1 MQKAARQQ
9 GPENNHFDNLMESD
23 EEDSDD
29 GRTLMTGATGLTKMT
44 GRTGRSVRSA
54 AMEKSIGKRSVV
66 ASTRMTS
73 RARHVAPRLRAEAID
88 DVMDM
93 LDPKMAKFVHFAD
106 DISDDSN
113 SDAGVMEFNEMGRL
127 VMPSDSE
134 VAFGEGDKSKN
145 KQVQPLGAAYK
156 SKKAGDDV
164 KKKGQKYEPYA
175 YAPIDGKSYTNKNRR
190 DMAK

>member
-1 MQKAARQQ
+1 MPLVPEADTRLLTHIHKLSERAAMQVQKAARQQ

-29 GRTLMTGATGLTKMT
+29 GRMLMTGATGLTNMT

-54 AMEKSIGKRSVV
+54 AMDKSIGKRSVV
-66 ASTRMTS
+66 ASTGMTS
-73 RARHVAPRLRAEAID
+73 RARHVAPRLRAEAND

-93 LDPKMAKFVHFAD
+93 LDPKMAKFFHFAD

-127 VMPSDSE
+127 VMPNDSE
-134 VAFGEGDKSKN
+134 VAFGEGDKGVANNEDDDDKIA
-145 KQVQPLGAAYK
+145 VPLK
-156 SKKAGDDV
+156 R
-164 KKKGQKYEPYA
+164 Q
-175 YAPIDGKSYTNKNRR
+175 
-190 DMAK
+190 